1 MWICRYFVYFV
12 IFSCMGWIYESI
24 FCTIKNKK
32 WADRGF
38 LYGPL
43 CPIYGVGAV
52 SLTAIAEAF
61 SKRSLDGYAWWQV
74 FLVAFFGSIVL
85 EYVTSWA
92 LEKLF
97 HAYWW
102 DYSRMPLNINGRV
115 CFPYS
120 VGFGCAGLLVVYVI
134 APFTQNM
141 TSGITPIAMEG
152 LSLWFMA
159 MIAADVTLTV
169 SALTDFE
176 RNVAALDVALNQH
189 MEQMVSNVQEKKQ
202 AAETAFAEERVR
214 FSKERMEQTVASMG
228 NVHRMAVSRVRGFRN
243 TRADKQR
250 MEDMLRRMKSRVP
263 KKK

>member
-1 MWICRYFVYFV
+1 
-12 IFSCMGWIYESI
+12 MGWIYETI
-24 FCTIKNKK
+24 LCTVKGGK
-32 WADRGF
+32 WENRGF

-52 SLTAIAEAF
+52 AITAIAEAV
-61 SKRSLDGYAWWQV
+61 STKCAGGYAWWQV

-85 EYVTSWA
+85 EYTTSWT

-102 DYSRMPLNINGRV
+102 DYSYMPLNINGRV

-120 VGFGCAGLLVVYVI
+120 VCFGGAGLLVVYVI
-134 APFTQNM
+134 APFTQRM
-141 TSGITPIAMEG
+141 TRAIPPIGMEA
-152 LSLWFMA
+152 LSLLFMA

-176 RNVAALDVALNQH
+176 RNVIAFDTALNQH
-189 MEQMVSNVQEKKQ
+189 MEQFVTDVQERKQ

-214 FSKERMEQTVASMG
+214 FSRERMEQTVSSMG
-228 NVHRMAVSRVRGFRN
+228 HVHRMAVSRVRGFRN

-250 MEDMLRRMKSRVP
+250 MEEMLRRIKSRVP

>member
-1 MWICRYFVYFV
+1 
-12 IFSCMGWIYESI
+12 MGWIYESI

-32 WADRGF
+32 WAQRGF

-52 SLTAIAEAF
+52 ALTTIAEAIAE
-61 SKRSLDGYAWWQV
+61 RNTVGYTWWQV
-74 FLVAFFGSIVL
+74 FLVSFFGSIVL

-102 DYSRMPLNINGRV
+102 DYSHMPLNINGRV
-115 CFPYS
+115 CFPCS

-141 TSGITPIAMEG
+141 TASITPIVMEA
-152 LSLWFMA
+152 LSLLFMA
-159 MIAADVTLTV
+159 MISADVTLTV

-176 RNVAALDVALNQH
+176 RNVAALDTALNQH
-189 MEQMVSNVQEKKQ
+189 MEQVVNNVQEKKQ
-202 AAETAFAEERVR
+202 EAEAAFAEERMR

-243 TRADKQR
+243 TRADKER
-250 MEDMLRRMKSRVP
+250 MEDILGRIKLRVP

>member
-1 MWICRYFVYFV
+1 
-12 IFSCMGWIYESI
+12 
-24 FCTIKNKK
+24 
-32 WADRGF
+32 
-38 LYGPL
+38 
-43 CPIYGVGAV
+43 V
-52 SLTAIAEAF
+52 S
-61 SKRSLDGYAWWQV
+61 
-74 FLVAFFGSIVL
+74 FFGSIVL

-115 CFPYS
+115 CFPCS

-141 TSGITPIAMEG
+141 TRNITPIAMEAF
-152 LSLWFMA
+152 SLMFMA

-176 RNVAALDVALNQH
+176 RNVAALDTALNQH
-189 MEQMVSNVQEKKQ
+189 MEQMVSNLQEKKQ

-228 NVHRMAVSRVRGFRN
+228 NAHRMAVSRVCGFRN

-250 MEDMLRRMKSRVP
+250 MEDMLGRIKSRVP

>member
-1 MWICRYFVYFV
+1 
-12 IFSCMGWIYESI
+12 MGWIYESI

-38 LYGPL
+38 LYGPV

-52 SLTAIAEAF
+52 SLTAIAEAV
-61 SKRSLDGYAWWQV
+61 SERSADGYAWWQV
-74 FLVAFFGSIVL
+74 FLMSFFGSIIL

-102 DYSRMPLNINGRV
+102 DYSNMPLNIHGRV
-115 CFPYS
+115 CFPCS
-120 VGFGCAGLLVVYVI
+120 VGFGCAGLLVVYII
-134 APFTQNM
+134 APFTQRM
-141 TSGITPIAMEG
+141 TSSITPIVMEG
-152 LSLWFMA
+152 LSLLFMA
-159 MIAADVTLTV
+159 MIAADATLTV

-176 RNVAALDVALNQH
+176 RNVAAFDTALNQH
-189 MEQMVSNVQEKKQ
+189 MEQTIS
-202 AAETAFAEERVR
+202 
-214 FSKERMEQTVASMG
+214 SMG

-250 MEDMLRRMKSRVP
+250 MEDMLERMKSRVP
-263 KKK
+263 KKE

>member
-1 MWICRYFVYFV
+1 
-12 IFSCMGWIYESI
+12 MGWIYESI

-141 TSGITPIAMEG
+141 TSGITPIVMEG